1 MISAFI
7 GPCPK
12 GLNAPSTRA
21 VSFGMPISSRVY
33 WDPHPR
39 FPDFPT
45 SRFGNG
51 SEHYVQQ
58 LQRKWFLGRLGILH
72 SIRVPVSIVRIEL
85 PFFIFYFLFSFAAC
99 CNGDVAPLLHCNE

>member
-1 MISAFI
+1 MLPARAPSHLECQSVVAFI
-7 GPCPK
+7 GI
-12 GLNAPSTRA
+12 
-21 VSFGMPISSRVY
+21 PI
-33 WDPHPR
+33 
-39 FPDFPT
+39 PDSLTSPT